1 MKKFQ
6 LKYSAP
12 KTKVNSAG
20 KVEQQNQK
28 KPQPQ
33 GRFCMAPRSRKIYQL
48 GRIYPHVAYGLG
60 YCRP

>member
-28 KPQPQ
+28 NRTVIVLP
-33 GRFCMAPRSRKIYQL
+33 
-48 GRIYPHVAYGLG
+48 VAQ
-60 YCRP
+60 

>member
-28 KPQPQ
+28 KPDRYCATCSTITGYNKQRTAI
-33 GRFCMAPRSRKIYQL
+33 GRKKL
-48 GRIYPHVAYGLG
+48 
-60 YCRP
+60 

>member
-28 KPQPQ
+28 KTGPLL
-33 GRFCMAPRSRKIYQL
+33 CYL
-48 GRIYPHVAYGLG
+48 
-60 YCRP
+60 

>member
-28 KPQPQ
+28 KPGP
-33 GRFCMAPRSRKIYQL
+33 L
-48 GRIYPHVAYGLG
+48 L
-60 YCRP
+60 

>member
-28 KPQPQ
+28 KPN
-33 GRFCMAPRSRKIYQL
+33 RNRKKKVIN
-48 GRIYPHVAYGLG
+48 
-60 YCRP
+60 

>member
-28 KPQPQ
+28 KPDLIVIP
-33 GRFCMAPRSRKIYQL
+33 
-48 GRIYPHVAYGLG
+48 VAQ
-60 YCRP
+60 

>member
-28 KPQPQ
+28 KPDRYCATCSTITDIISKEPQ
-33 GRFCMAPRSRKIYQL
+33 SEEKVIN
-48 GRIYPHVAYGLG
+48 
-60 YCRP
+60 